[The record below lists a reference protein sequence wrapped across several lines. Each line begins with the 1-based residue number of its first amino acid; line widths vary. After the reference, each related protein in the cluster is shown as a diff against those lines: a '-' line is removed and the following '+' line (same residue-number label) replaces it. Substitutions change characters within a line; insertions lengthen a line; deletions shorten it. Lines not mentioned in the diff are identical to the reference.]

1 MSKVR
6 WRGKD
11 RYIGSFDTPEQASAA
26 FMSVKEDLDNA
37 RLSDH
42 GADEAN
48 AMFDAAKKKA
58 LETVQLMKES
68 EKYGDEYLV

>member
-1 MSKVR
+1 
-6 WRGKD
+6 
-11 RYIGSFDTPEQASAA
+11 
-26 FMSVKEDLDNA
+26 MSVKEDLDNA